1 MNQEE
6 KMNVQYDVYAK
17 ELLSQK
23 EVLARILKFTI
34 AEFQDMGSEEIM
46 EMIEGDPLVSEV
58 SVKSG
63 ETNRNFHGKI
73 TGNNTESKEPGEG
86 AIYFDIVFYVRM
98 EDGIR
103 RIIINL
109 EAQGIEN
116 PTYPLVNRTIF
127 YISRLIASQKER
139 NFSHSNYGD
148 MIRTYSIWI
157 CFNMDENC
165 MNYLHLVNTP
175 LLGSHEWKGDLKLLN
190 IFLIGIDK
198 NLVEETL
205 RATNS
210 DLHYMLGTIFSNHMS
225 SNDKIRLLSER
236 KDMPVGTHFRKEL
249 DTMCN
254 LSLGIEERGIKKGI
268 EQGMKRGARLE
279 RLGIIKNMLL
289 QHMSTEDIM
298 KYSGAT
304 EEEIGQVKEQ
314 LCVHS

>member
-63 ETNRNFHGKI
+63 ETNRNFHG
-73 TGNNTESKEPGEG
+73 
-86 AIYFDIVFYVRM
+86 
-98 EDGIR
+98 
-103 RIIINL
+103 
-109 EAQGIEN
+109 
-116 PTYPLVNRTIF
+116 
-127 YISRLIASQKER
+127 
-139 NFSHSNYGD
+139 
-148 MIRTYSIWI
+148 
-157 CFNMDENC
+157 
-165 MNYLHLVNTP
+165 
-175 LLGSHEWKGDLKLLN
+175 
-190 IFLIGIDK
+190 
-198 NLVEETL
+198 
-205 RATNS
+205 
-210 DLHYMLGTIFSNHMS
+210 
-225 SNDKIRLLSER
+225 KIRLLSER